1 MLKIRK
7 TNDYMLEELVEVVYK
22 CLAKDMDVNIFEH
35 FSAPVVNVIRRVLN
49 DYIIDMYDER
59 NNIHIYSSMSL
70 QGMTSN
76 FDRVLEES
84 SANKLVFVYKEDV
97 KFTKISNNTNLTPT
111 TSNVYPNKETY
122 ECYVEVS
129 DWFGICQSFVQFN
142 TYYNRFDKRPILEI
156 TKAKK
161 SC

>member
-1 MLKIRK
+1 
-7 TNDYMLEELVEVVYK
+7 
-22 CLAKDMDVNIFEH
+22 
-35 FSAPVVNVIRRVLN
+35 
-49 DYIIDMYDER
+49 
-59 NNIHIYSSMSL
+59 MSL
-70 QGMTSN
+70 TNMTSN

-97 KFTKISNNTNLTPT
+97 KFTKISNNKNLAPT
-111 TSNVYPNKETY
+111 ASNVYPNKETY

-156 TKAKK
+156 IKAKK
-161 SC
+161 AC

>member
-35 FSAPVVNVIRRVLN
+35 FSAPVVSVIRQVLN

-59 NNIHIYSSMSL
+59 SNIHIYSSMSL
-70 QGMTSN
+70 TNMTSN
-76 FDRVLEES
+76 FDRALEES

-97 KFTKISNNTNLTPT
+97 KFTKISNNTNLAPI